1 MSAAIYFVVGLLGII
16 FAAISFT
23 GLEQG
28 KNE

>member
-1 MSAAIYFVVGLLGII
+1 MSAVIYFVVGLLGFI

-23 GLEQG
+23 GLGQS

>member
-1 MSAAIYFVVGLLGII
+1 MSAAVYFVVGLLSFV

-23 GLEQG
+23 GLEHG